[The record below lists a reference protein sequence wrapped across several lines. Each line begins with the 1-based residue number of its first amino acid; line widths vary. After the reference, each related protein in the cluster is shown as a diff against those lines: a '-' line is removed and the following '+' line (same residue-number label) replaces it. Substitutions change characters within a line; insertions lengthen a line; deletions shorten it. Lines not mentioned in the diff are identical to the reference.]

1 MSPSHENVSRHA
13 LQVVAVME
21 AVKGAIVFGAGFGLL
36 TLLHRDVRRVAVS
49 LVTRLHIDPEQ
60 HYAGIF
66 LNAASKVTD
75 AHLWGLAALA
85 LLYSALRATEAYG
98 LWFNRRWAAWLGAA
112 SGAIYVPVEI
122 YELVERPSAVKA
134 LALIFNLAVVGYL
147 IWTLRHSPEG
157 SHQAI

>member
-1 MSPSHENVSRHA
+1 MSPSNENASRHA
-13 LQVVAVME
+13 LQVVAIME
-21 AVKGAIVFGAGFGLL
+21 AVKGVIVFGAGFGLL

-75 AHLWGLAALA
+75 AHLWALAALA
-85 LLYSALRATEAYG
+85 VLYSALRATEAYG

-112 SGAIYVPVEI
+112 SGAIYVPIEI
-122 YELVERPSAVKA
+122 YELIDRPNWVKA
-134 LALIFNLAVVGYL
+134 GALIFNLAVIAYL
-147 IWTLRHSPEG
+147 VWTLKHSPEG
-157 SHQAI
+157 TNKAI